1 MSNAAMLSAHKAG
14 EGPILVAGSSDIR
27 SRAGSVFQSKKRLR
41 LRLETDLPDA
51 TAARLGQRVTLIGP
65 EIGIDE
71 FAAAAKSTGREVL
84 SHLGS
89 RFHRIYCAI

>member
-1 MSNAAMLSAHKAG
+1 MLSAHKAG

-27 SRAGSVFQSKKRLR
+27 
-41 LRLETDLPDA
+41 LETDLPDP

-71 FAAAAKSTGREVL
+71 FAAAAKSTVREAL

-89 RFHRIYCAI
+89 RFHSIYCAI

>member
-1 MSNAAMLSAHKAG
+1 VSNAAMLSAHKAG

-27 SRAGSVFQSKKRLR
+27 SRAGSVFQSKKRLH
-41 LRLETDLPDA
+41 LRLETDLPDP
-51 TAARLGQRVTLIGP
+51 TAARLGQMATLIGP

-89 RFHRIYCAI
+89 RFRRIYCAI